1 MRLLKHDVKEHP
13 FWSTFITGRYVRP
26 TMKAARLLI
35 LLLLLRST
43 LKAMFGLLTTYIVIN
58 L

>member
-26 TMKAARLLI
+26 TMKAARLL
-35 LLLLLRST
+35 LLVRST
-43 LKAMFGLLTTYIVIN
+43 LKAMFGLLTT
-58 L
+58 LT